1 MSTLTVRT
9 GNAPGA
15 CLRIKHD
22 GRELLDHEGGHVWAG
37 TIEDWTTAAVCTST
51 GPSARFWRL
60 VPAGDDAPELE
71 IALSGLVVRGRFTI
85 AEKINNAKRASESF
99 ALFQKRLD
107 VLND

>member
-37 TIEDWTTAAVCTST
+37 TIEDWTSAAVCTSA
-51 GPSARFWRL
+51 GVRARFWRI
-60 VPAGDDAPELE
+60 VPSADAPEAE
-71 IALSGLVVRGRFTI
+71 IAFAGFFVRGRFTVKD
-85 AEKINNAKRASESF
+85 KINHSHKAADAFVSF
-99 ALFQKRLD
+99 GKTC
-107 VLND
+107 